1 MFTLAFC
8 GVTNRLK
15 AVNVNIS
22 LNFLRTRCFI
32 TARNE
37 VGARLCFYTCLWFCS
52 RGSDPL
58 HAGIHPPSDQRQA
71 PLPRD
76 QATPPEQTPWD
87 QAPPKC
93 GACWE
98 IWATSGRYESY
109 WNAILFFKC
118 VRTSIHFVGSPEPFD
133 RTGRSWILRPGF
145 IILLD
150 HHAYFSVIIPRFT
163 FESSTCL
170 KCIGLFRYG
179 S

>member
-1 MFTLAFC
+1 MWIFHWISWKPVVLLPPATKLGQGYVFTC
-8 GVTNRLK
+8 VCDSVHGGVWPIACWDTPP
-15 AVNVNIS
+15 
-22 LNFLRTRCFI
+22 LN
-32 TARNE
+32 
-37 VGARLCFYTCLWFCS
+37 
-52 RGSDPL
+52 
-58 HAGIHPPSDQRQA
+58 QRQA

-76 QATPPEQTPWD
+76 QAPRQSRLPWD

-98 IWATSGRYESY
+98 IWATSGRYASY

-150 HHAYFSVIIPRFT
+150 YHAYFSVTIPRFT
-163 FESSTCL
+163 FESSYCL
-170 KCIGLFRYG
+170 KCIELLRYG